1 MGSITVASFAEL
13 IFQINTDWVQ
23 NNLNCT
29 VHCAQGHVC
38 AYELIA
44 CVRVSLS
51 TCHEG
56 SAVITWRILAPA
68 VEVVLS
74 PDTSSKTKLTDW
86 GGGGISVRARHFATL
101 ALSLVFSQSVS
112 HTDGIVAILGPHIRM
127 MAGCETFTFPLLSQQ
142 NFATLLKIMLWLH
155 DKYSTHVTQKAP
167 TRGKISMMKKK
178 INKKKVLILVLI

>member
-1 MGSITVASFAEL
+1 MYEFLYFFFFISLRVGSCHQAVIYLFIWKDPSITSWKIMGSITAASFAEL
-13 IFQINTDWVQ
+13 IFRINTDWVQ

-74 PDTSSKTKLTDW
+74 LDTSSKTKLTDW
-86 GGGGISVRARHFATL
+86 GGREG
-101 ALSLVFSQSVS
+101 
-112 HTDGIVAILGPHIRM
+112 D
-127 MAGCETFTFPLLSQQ
+127 TFQQ
-142 NFATLLKIMLWLH
+142 NTVCDFCACLPHRNT
-155 DKYSTHVTQKAP
+155 SP
-167 TRGKISMMKKK
+167 
-178 INKKKVLILVLI
+178 